1 MAKTFLGQ
9 PVIVGDEVVYL
20 KNLRT
25 GSSTIRKCKCIGE
38 VLGIKRDVVTIHC
51 MEQERCPYPE
61 NEHKVDSSDIICIL
75 GETPYW
81 NRRCADADQTKAQC

>member
-1 MAKTFLGQ
+1 MAETFLGQ
-9 PVIVGDEVVYL
+9 TVIVGDEVVYL

-38 VLGIKRDVVTIHC
+38 ILGIKKNMVTILC
-51 MEQERCPYPE
+51 MKQEYCIYPE

-81 NRRCADADQTKAQC
+81 NRRTEDGN

>member
-1 MAKTFLGQ
+1 MAETYLGQ
-9 PVIVGDEVVYL
+9 TVTVGDEVVYL

-38 VLGIKRDVVTIHC
+38 ILEIKKDMVTIQC
-51 MEQERCPYPE
+51 MKHEGCRFHEE
-61 NEHKVDSSDIICIL
+61 EHKVDSSDIICIL

-81 NRRCADADQTKAQC
+81 KRGAEDG

>member
-1 MAKTFLGQ
+1 MAETYLGQ
-9 PVIVGDEVVYL
+9 TLIVGDEVVYL

-38 VLGIKRDVVTIHC
+38 ILEIKKNTVTIQC
-51 MEQERCPYPE
+51 MRQEYSRYPE
-61 NEHKVDSSDIICIL
+61 NEHKVESSDIICIF

-81 NRRCADADQTKAQC
+81 NRGRKDNGT

>member
-1 MAKTFLGQ
+1 MAETYLGQ
-9 PVIVGDEVVYL
+9 TVIVGDEVVYL

-38 VLGIKRDVVTIHC
+38 ILAIKKNMVTIRC
-51 MEQERCPYPE
+51 MRQEYSRYPE
-61 NEHKVDSSDIICIL
+61 DEHKVDSSDIICIL

-81 NRRCADADQTKAQC
+81 NRRAEDGNET

>member
-1 MAKTFLGQ
+1 MANTFLGQ
-9 PVIVGDEVVYL
+9 MICVGDEVVYL

-38 VLGIKRDVVTIHC
+38 ILGIKKNMVTIRV
-51 MEQERCPYPE
+51 MEQEYCRYPE
-61 NEHKVDSSDIICIL
+61 DEHKVDSSDIICIL

-81 NRRCADADQTKAQC
+81 NRRANDG